1 MLSRSI
7 LNWAKTTS
15 LSIRLDVRL
24 QRRRL
29 RWDCVAGD
37 FTGLAD
43 KPNVKECI
51 DIAHELGKQFA
62 DGDIDR
68 VEIIYHHF
76 KSAGSQ
82 ILTRKTFLPID
93 ITEELNRDHER
104 DLTSIATSKEAQ
116 EYLRRKGQESSK
128 KNENVRPPTTTSLSN
143 PT

>member
-7 LNWAKTTS
+7 LELGKDN
-15 LSIRLDVRL
+15 IIVYPIGRRL

-104 DLTSIATSKEAQ
+104 DLTSIATSKEA
-116 EYLRRKGQESSK
+116 RNICAGKGRSHPKRMRMS
-128 KNENVRPPTTTSLSN
+128 PASTTTSLSN